1 MITSHLIS
9 IFQKDLEKLRQEVS
23 LYSKDEL
30 LWQVKG
36 IATKSAGNICL
47 QVTGGLQHFIG
58 AVLGDSGYV
67 RNKDSELRVK
77 NVPRDKLLDDIEATK
92 AAVTDALEQL
102 SKNDLQKNY
111 PLPVFDDAITTEYY
125 LIYLLADLNLCIGQI
140 SYHRQLLET
149 A

>member
-1 MITSHLIS
+1 MITLHLIAL
-9 IFQKDLEKLRQEVS
+9 FQKDLDRLKQEIE

-36 IATKSAGNICL
+36 IATKSAGTICL
-47 QVTGGLQHFIG
+47 QLTGGLQHYIG
-58 AVLGDSGYV
+58 SVLGDSGYV
-67 RNKDSELRVK
+67 RNKDAETRLK
-77 NVPRDKLLDDIEATK
+77 NVPRGKLLEDIDATR

-111 PLPVFDDAITTEYY
+111 PLPVFDDNITTEYY
-125 LIYLLADLNLCIGQI
+125 LLYMLADLNYNIGQI

>member
-1 MITSHLIS
+1 MITLHLIS
-9 IFQKDLEKLRQEVS
+9 LFQRDLDKLKQEIT
-23 LYSKDEL
+23 LYTKDEL

-36 IATKSAGNICL
+36 LATKSAGNICL
-47 QVTGGLQHFIG
+47 QLTGSLQHYVG

-77 NVPRDKLLDDIEATK
+77 NIPRGKLLEDIDSTK

-111 PLPVFDDAITTEYY
+111 PLPVFDENITTEYY
-125 LIYLLADLNLCIGQI
+125 LLHLLADLNFNTGQI